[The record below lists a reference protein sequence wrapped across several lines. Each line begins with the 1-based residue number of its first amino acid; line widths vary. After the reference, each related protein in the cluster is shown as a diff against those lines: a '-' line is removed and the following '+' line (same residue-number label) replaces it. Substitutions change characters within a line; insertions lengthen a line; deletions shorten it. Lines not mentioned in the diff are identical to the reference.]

1 MASSEFDYRRY
12 LTLLAKH
19 KRLFI
24 LTAFL
29 VMTGA
34 VVASYLLPK
43 KYEAKSTVFIEKSV
57 ISELVKGI
65 AITPS
70 IEDKVK
76 VLTYAITSRTLLV
89 KVIEELD
96 LNVKKSS
103 DAQLEELLGGI
114 RNNLDVKVKDKEG
127 LFIISYKDK
136 DSRVARDF
144 VNTLVRRYI
153 EENTSSKR
161 EDSYGAGKF
170 LTEQLKSFR
179 EKLDKAEAEENRF
192 KREKGA
198 LVGMDPGALQKE
210 INDAQQRIDD
220 IRIKRAQ
227 LETLL
232 GNLKKTSPLQSK
244 LVSLQG
250 RLEELESQ
258 YTDKYPE
265 VIRIKEDIETV
276 KAQIRGNAKV
286 GGHDNLETD
295 KVVAEIKALKQAE
308 DNLRGTITTNRNL
321 QRSIPAVRAQLEAL
335 EREKTSQKDLYDKLS
350 ARQGQSE
357 VSQQMEVQDK
367 SSTFRIVDPAVMPIK
382 PVSPNRVR
390 IILMGIIGGIA
401 AGFGLLMLMD
411 FLDGSVKSVDALRG
425 LGITVLAVIPRIQ
438 EPVVQLQQRKRDLKL
453 YGFAGLYFC
462 LILGVL
468 ALEVLDLPYIDKVVD
483 RVINLKG

>member
-19 KRLFI
+19 KRLFL
-24 LTAFL
+24 LTALL

-103 DAQLEELLGGI
+103 DAQLEELLSDI
-114 RNNLDVKVKDKEG
+114 RNSLDVKVKDKEG

-232 GNLKKTSPLQSK
+232 GNLKKATPLQSK
-244 LVSLQG
+244 LIALQK
-250 RLEELESQ
+250 RLEELEAQ

-265 VIRIKEDIETV
+265 VIRIRADIDAV
-276 KAQIRGNAKV
+276 KSQMRGNAKV
-286 GGHDNLETD
+286 EGYDALEIE
-295 KVVAEIKALKQAE
+295 KVVAEIWALKQAE
-308 DNLRGTITTNRNL
+308 DNLRGTIATNRGF
-321 QRSIPAVRAQLEAL
+321 QHSIPAVHAQLEAL
-335 EREKTSQKDLYDKLS
+335 EREKASQKALYDLLM

-390 IILMGIIGGIA
+390 IILMGILGGIA
-401 AGFGLLMLMD
+401 AGVGLLMLMD

-425 LGITVLAVIPRIQ
+425 FGLPVLAVIPRIQ
-438 EPVVQLQQRKRDLKL
+438 EPLVLLSQRRRDLKL
-453 YGFAGLYFC
+453 YGIAALYFC
-462 LILGVL
+462 VILGFL
-468 ALEVLDLPYIDKVVD
+468 AMEALDLPYVDKVIE
-483 RVINLKG
+483 RVISLKG